1 MLSMEFYNP
10 VRIVSGRGALRN
22 FEDIGRFGKR
32 CLIVTG
38 KSSAKVSGALSDAEA
53 LFAKAGIEYE
63 IFDAIEPNPLLSTV
77 HTGGKVAREFGAD
90 FLLGIGGGSPLD
102 AAKAVGI
109 FAANPDME
117 PEDIFT
123 APRKDALPLL
133 AVPTTAG
140 TGSEVT
146 PYSIL
151 TVPSIENKKSVAG
164 DDLFPK
170 VAFLDPDY
178 TKSMPV
184 SVTFSTAVDALS
196 HAVEGFFMKK
206 ASLVSDALTRQAI
219 PLLAQGLRQAAKAK
233 SASDITCET
242 REKLLYG
249 SALAGM
255 VISRTGTGFVHSTG
269 YMLTYYHDVPHG
281 HANAYFL
288 ADFVAFMEQAVP
300 ERAKEIYAL
309 CGVADADGLY
319 KLISSCEAMPL
330 DLRLPA
336 ERLSYYAERTIGAK
350 NVVNAVSV
358 ISKEELLAVLQR
370 RLGEKA

>member
-1 MLSMEFYNP
+1 MFSMDFFNP
-10 VRIVSGRGALRN
+10 VRIVSGRGCLRDFAN
-22 FEDIGRFGKR
+22 INQFGKR

-38 KSSAKVSGALSDAEA
+38 KSSAKVSGALADAEA
-53 LFAKAGIEYE
+53 LLSKAGISYQ
-63 IFDAIEPNPLLSTV
+63 IFDEIEPNPLLDTV
-77 HTGGKVAREFGAD
+77 YAGGKTARDFGAD
-90 FLLGIGGGSPLD
+90 FLIGIGGGSPLD

-109 FAANPDME
+109 FATNPDMA
-117 PEDIFT
+117 PEEIFT

-164 DDLFPK
+164 DDLYPK

-184 SVTFSTAVDALS
+184 SVTFSTGVDALS

-206 ASLVSDALTRQAI
+206 ASLVSDALARTSI
-219 PLLAQGLRQAAKAK
+219 PLLAKGLRQAATAQ
-233 SASDITCET
+233 SASDISDET
-242 REKLLYG
+242 REMLLYG

-288 ADFVAFMEQAVP
+288 ADFVAFMEKASP
-300 ERAKEIYAL
+300 ERAREIYAL
-309 CGVADADGLY
+309 CQVKNADELFA
-319 KLISSCEAMPL
+319 LISSCDAMPL
-330 DLRLPA
+330 DMKLPS

-350 NVVNAVSV
+350 NVANGLAA
-358 ISKEELLAVLQR
+358 ITEEELLAVLRR
-370 RLGEKA
+370 RLGETA